1 MLRGH
6 RSLPNLAFGAGSK
19 LFGRLLR
26 YICLKNI
33 CCVLERPPWRVR
45 AGRESS
51 PWRSWPPS
59 GQLRPYPD
67 MTPDWV
73 YLRHWGLPSSPGIT
87 FVTLV
92 KKIMVLLESEP
103 SLNFGFATLF
113 SRSHQ
118 NCSTPQP
125 PNGERTRTKLCNK
138 SRMRRE
144 LRV

>member
-1 MLRGH
+1 MESESREGVLTLEKLATLRSAQTISRHDARLGLPS
-6 RSLPNLAFGAGSK
+6 SLGITFVT
-19 LFGRLLR
+19 R
-26 YICLKNI
+26 
-33 CCVLERPPWRVR
+33 
-45 AGRESS
+45 
-51 PWRSWPPS
+51 
-59 GQLRPYPD
+59 D
-67 MTPDWV
+67 